1 MKKYTFLFVIFTLL
15 LSVRIVFCQT
25 CDCEA
30 LQNEINDLNNQIN
43 ILKGYSPDKISEE
56 ELQNHGF
63 CKISDDFFIRL
74 YNFNTTENQKDE
86 FGRSYN
92 SLSFYLLFRNNSK
105 TTTNF
110 SNSLD
115 MRVFQN
121 GIELDRIR
129 SNNSIVNEELE
140 KDINRFVR
148 PGSGNSIYLN
158 YKLLFTSGAIEIE
171 VWEKQN
177 PENIYTGIIYNLE
190 DK

>member
-74 YNFNTTENQKDE
+74 YNFNITENQKDE

-158 YKLLFTSGAIEIE
+158 YKLLFTSGSIEIE
-171 VWEKQN
+171 VWKNKIQKIFI
-177 PENIYTGIIYNLE
+177 PVLYTT
-190 DK
+190 